1 MKQAFKSSLG
11 IALGTLLYQLFMH
24 GHNQIDFA
32 RVAFVGVFSFLCIL
46 VYDKFKT
53 KSSSSNADEHNE
65 R

>member
-32 RVAFVGVFSFLCIL
+32 RVAFVGVFSFLFL
-46 VYDKFKT
+46 LAFDKFKT
-53 KSSSSNADEHNE
+53 KSSSSNADERRE